1 MRHDVPMLAAEEL
14 SAVVVEAHAVL
25 AFAGLDGQPHRSR
38 IKRKIAS
45 ESHRF
50 CSRLVWIR
58 YVTGVAIDQPVNAV
72 VQSPGQTSEDAFGI
86 KCPGAISPTGENYF
100 FFICHAVIIGV
111 FEIKQ
116 VRR

>member
-1 MRHDVPMLAAEEL
+1 MRHDVAMLAAEEL
-14 SAVVVEAHAVL
+14 SSVVVEAHAVL
-25 AFAGLDGQPHRSR
+25 AFARLDGQRHRSR
-38 IKRKIAS
+38 IESKIAS
-45 ESHRF
+45 ERHRF
-50 CSRLVWIR
+50 CTRIAWIR

-72 VQSPGQTSEDAFGI
+72 VQSPGQTSENALGI

-100 FFICHAVIIGV
+100 FFIGHAVIIGV